1 MCHHS
6 HAQRN
11 VCDFSERIKERT
23 RGLKMTAVEARKC
36 PAFSP
41 DKEKM
46 ENGGDKQMRFFLFIF
61 NTFTKYN
68 YFLVLELGIYK
79 YLKVSNQKFIGL
91 RFFFVSTD

>member
-1 MCHHS
+1 
-6 HAQRN
+6 

-46 ENGGDKQMRFFLFIF
+46 ENGGDKQMRFFPL
-61 NTFTKYN
+61 
-68 YFLVLELGIYK
+68 YFQYIYK
-79 YLKVSNQKFIGL
+79 I
-91 RFFFVSTD
+91 